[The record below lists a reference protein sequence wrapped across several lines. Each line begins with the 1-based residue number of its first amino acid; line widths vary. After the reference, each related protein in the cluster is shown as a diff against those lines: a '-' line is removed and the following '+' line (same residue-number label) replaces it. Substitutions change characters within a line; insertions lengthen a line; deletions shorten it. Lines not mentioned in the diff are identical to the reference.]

1 MRFVMRFAATRRRN
15 TMTQDAAS
23 FSARWPDRE
32 RRLEIQQALDASL
45 ADAIET
51 LQSGPVAPRSDPDA
65 LRARLG
71 RFDFREPLDPLEAS
85 RSAIDLLAH
94 GTVHVMHPGYFGLF
108 NPSVTFPSILA
119 DQITAHFNP
128 QLAVWSHAPAAVEVE
143 RHVVEAIGGLAGWH
157 PDEIAGHFTSGGAEA
172 NNTAVLMALTA
183 ACPGFAECGGR
194 AFSGQPCLYVSSE
207 SHLAWFKIAH
217 QAGIGRKA
225 VRLVPTDGTGRLDP
239 RALEKLVETDRAE
252 GDVPVFIG
260 ATAGTTNGGMI
271 DPLEACHAISRAN
284 GVWFHVDAAWG
295 GAGLVDPRSAEHLRG
310 IECADSLTI
319 DAHKWFAVPMG
330 AGMFLCRDQDLLG
343 ETFRVAASYMP
354 ESTKAAVDPYTH
366 SLQWSRRFAGLKLFL
381 SLACMGWSGYR
392 DHVEQSLRLAGSLKS
407 RLADSAWRVV
417 NDSPLAVVCFI
428 DGRGQ
433 ADAETTA
440 DQVVSS
446 GRAWLSTARFEGR
459 TVLRACITSHF
470 TRDEHIALLVD
481 ELNRSR
487 AAQCLRN

>member
-1 MRFVMRFAATRRRN
+1 
-15 TMTQDAAS
+15 MTQDAAS

-32 RRLEIQQALDASL
+32 RRLEIQQALGASL

-85 RSAIDLLAH
+85 RIAIDLLAQ
-94 GTVHVMHPGYFGLF
+94 GMVHVMHPGYFGLF

-143 RHVVEAIGGLAGWH
+143 RHVVKAIGGLAGWH
-157 PDEIAGHFTSGGAEA
+157 PEEIAGHFTSGGAEA

-225 VRLVPTDGTGRLDP
+225 VRLVPTDGTGRLDS
-239 RALEKLVETDRAE
+239 RALEKLVEMDRAE

-260 ATAGTTNGGMI
+260 ATAGTTNAGMI

-295 GAGLVDPRSAEHLRG
+295 GTGLVDPRSAEHLHG

-392 DHVEQSLRLAGSLKS
+392 DHVEHSLRLAGSLKS

-433 ADAETTA
+433 ADAETMA
-440 DQVVSS
+440 EHVVGA
-446 GRAWLSTARFEGR
+446 GRAWVSTAKFEGR

-470 TRDEHIALLVD
+470 TREEHIALLVD

>member
-1 MRFVMRFAATRRRN
+1 
-15 TMTQDAAS
+15 MTQDDAS

-32 RRLEIQQALDASL
+32 RRLEIQRALGASL

-65 LRARLG
+65 LRARLE

-94 GTVHVMHPGYFGLF
+94 GTVHTMHPGYFGLF

-119 DQITAHFNP
+119 DQISAHFNP
-128 QLAVWSHAPAAVEVE
+128 QLAVWSHAPAAVEIE
-143 RHVVEAIGGLAGWH
+143 RHVVEAIGGLAGWR

-172 NNTAVLMALTA
+172 NHTAVLTALTA
-183 ACPGFAECGGR
+183 ACPDFAECGGR
-194 AFSGQPCLYVSSE
+194 AFAGQPRLYVSAE

-217 QAGIGRKA
+217 QTGIGRNA

-239 RALEKLVETDRAE
+239 RALEQLVEMDRADGE
-252 GDVPVFIG
+252 VPVFIG
-260 ATAGTTNGGMI
+260 ATAGTTNAGMV
-271 DPLEACHAISRAN
+271 DPLRECLAISRAN
-284 GVWFHVDAAWG
+284 GAWFHVDAAWG
-295 GAGLVDPRSAEHLRG
+295 GAGLVSPRSAEHLRG

-330 AGMFLCRDQDLLG
+330 AGMFLGRDQDLLG
-343 ETFRVAASYMP
+343 KTFRVAASYMP
-354 ESTKAAVDPYTH
+354 ESTKATVDPYTH
-366 SLQWSRRFAGLKLFL
+366 SLQWSRRFAGLRLFL

-392 DHVEQSLRLAGSLKS
+392 DHVEQSLRLAGSLKT
-407 RLADSAWRVV
+407 RLTDHAWRVV

-428 DGRGQ
+428 DGQGR

-440 DQVVSS
+440 DHVVRA

-470 TRDEHIALLVD
+470 TREEHIALLVD

-487 AAQCLRN
+487 AAQCLQD

>member
-1 MRFVMRFAATRRRN
+1 MTHDATP
-15 TMTQDAAS
+15 S
-23 FSARWPDRE
+23 SARWPVRE
-32 RRLEIQQALDASL
+32 RRLEIQQALGASL
-45 ADAIET
+45 ADALET

-65 LRARLG
+65 LRARLE

-108 NPSVTFPSILA
+108 NPSVTFPAILA

-128 QLAVWSHAPAAVEVE
+128 QLAVWSHAPAAVEIE
-143 RHVVEAIGGLAGWH
+143 RHVVEAIGGLAGWR
-157 PDEIAGHFTSGGAEA
+157 PNETAGHFTSGGAEA
-172 NNTAVLMALTA
+172 NYTAVLMALTA
-183 ACPGFAECGGR
+183 ACPDFSESGGR
-194 AFSGQPCLYVSSE
+194 AFGGQPRLYVSSE

-239 RALEKLVETDRAE
+239 RALGTLVETDRAG

-260 ATAGTTNGGMI
+260 ATAGTTNAGMI
-271 DPLEACHAISRAN
+271 DPLEDCLAIARAN

-295 GAGLVDPRSAEHLRG
+295 GAGLLSPRCAGQLRG
-310 IECADSLTI
+310 IERADSITV

-330 AGMFLCRDQDLLG
+330 AGILLCRDQDLLG
-343 ETFRVAASYMP
+343 KTFRVAASYMP
-354 ESTKAAVDPYTH
+354 ESTEATADPYTH
-366 SLQWSRRFAGLKLFL
+366 SVQWSRRFTGLKLFL

-407 RLADSAWRVV
+407 RLSENAWRVV

-428 DGRGQ
+428 DGQGQ
-433 ADAETTA
+433 ADAKTTA
-440 DQVVSS
+440 EQIVRA
-446 GRAWLSTARFEGR
+446 GRAWLSAARFEGQS
-459 TVLRACITSHF
+459 VLRACMTSHF
-470 TRDEHIALLVD
+470 TREEHIALLVD

-487 AAQCLRN
+487 ASQGL